1 MQKTNQAFHNY
12 NGERYPINTHKG
24 EYYCYS
30 EILEAGIRELNS
42 MLFWHS
48 KVLAIRLDVHANEN
62 TKLNSNISLFV
73 DNLKKF
79 IMRTYSTK
87 RVGYVW
93 VRETSTSK
101 NQHYHLHIFVDG
113 NKVQT
118 SYKINNFVKRY
129 FDGKRSTYHF
139 PKNCYKMTYRENKE
153 SIDEVINRFSYLAKV
168 NTKCFVDKNVR
179 NYSSS
184 RIKSF

>member
-1 MQKTNQAFHNY
+1 MKKTNLSQHSFK
-12 NGERYPINTHKG
+12 GESYPINTHAG
-24 EYYCYS
+24 EFYCYS
-30 EILEAGIRELNS
+30 EILEVGIRELNS

-93 VRETSTSK
+93 VRENSSSK
-101 NQHYHLHIFVDG
+101 NQHYHLHLFVDG

-118 SYKINNFVKRY
+118 SYKINNFVKKY
-129 FDGKRSTYHF
+129 FDGKRPSYHF
-139 PKNCYKMTYRENKE
+139 PKNCYKMTHRKNKE
-153 SIDEVINRFSYLAKV
+153 SIDEVIHRFSYLAKV
-168 NTKCFVDKNVR
+168 NTKCLVDKNAR

-184 RIKSF
+184 RIKAF

>member
-1 MQKTNQAFHNY
+1 MQKTNQSFHSY
-12 NGERYPINTHKG
+12 NGERYPINTHNG
-24 EYYCYS
+24 EFHCYS

-42 MLFWHS
+42 MLIWHS
-48 KVLAIRLDVHANEN
+48 KVLAIRLDIHPREN
-62 TKLNSNISLFV
+62 TKLNTNISLFV

-79 IMRTYSTK
+79 IMRTYSIK

-93 VRETSTSK
+93 VRETGSSK

-118 SYKINNFVKRY
+118 SYKINNYVRRHLS
-129 FDGKRSTYHF
+129 GKCMSFHF
-139 PKNCYKMTYRENKE
+139 PKNCYKMTFRESKD
-153 SIDEVINRFSYLAKV
+153 SIDEVIYRFSYLSKV
-168 NTKCFVDKNVR
+168 TSKGSVEKNVR

-184 RIKSF
+184 RIK

>member
-1 MQKTNQAFHNY
+1 MQKTNQTPHNY
-12 NGERYPINTHKG
+12 NGESYPINTHNG
-24 EYYCYS
+24 EFYCYS
-30 EILEAGIRELNS
+30 EILEVGIRELNS
-42 MLFWHS
+42 MLIWHS
-48 KVLAIRLDVHANEN
+48 KVLAIRLDIHPNEN
-62 TKLNSNISLFV
+62 TKLNLNISLFV

-93 VRETSTSK
+93 VRETGNSK

-118 SYKINNFVKRY
+118 SYKINNFVRKHLSDKRMS
-129 FDGKRSTYHF
+129 FHF
-139 PKNCYKMTYRENKE
+139 PENCYKMAFREDR
-153 SIDEVINRFSYLAKV
+153 SSVHDVIYRFSYLAKV
-168 NTKCFVDKNVR
+168 NTKCLVDKNVR

-184 RIKSF
+184 RIKVS

>member
-1 MQKTNQAFHNY
+1 MQKTNLSRHSFE
-12 NGERYPINTHKG
+12 GEPYPINTHDGKF
-24 EYYCYS
+24 YCYS

-42 MLFWHS
+42 MLIWHS
-48 KVLAIRLDVHANEN
+48 KVLAIRLDIHPNEN

-129 FDGKRSTYHF
+129 FDGKRSSYHF
-139 PKNCYKMTYRENKE
+139 PKDCYKMTFRADKD
-153 SIDEVINRFSYLAKV
+153 SIHEVIYRFSYLAKV
-168 NTKCFVDKNVR
+168 NTKCLVDKNVR

-184 RIKSF
+184 RVKCF